1 MDDPWLIAIL
11 AAFVPALLWLV
22 FFYTRDRYEREPTR
36 AVLIFFAMGAVL
48 AVPLAI
54 IVGIFILPL
63 VGGLGVSESDLV
75 GAFILMFL
83 IAGLPEEVIKGGL
96 AAFRARREPDVDEPA
111 DPMIYFTSLGLGFG
125 ALETVLYI
133 VGTYAEFL
141 PVSEGAAIEAAFL
154 VTAPLRA
161 ITVTM
166 GHGLWTGI
174 AGYCYSARRF
184 GFGRRS
190 GLVVG
195 VLLAAVFHAAYNAA
209 VGFDLF
215 AGIVVLIVTAGVYG
229 VMLRS
234 ALARSPH
241 AVIRP
246 PQAPSIAGGPGETGQ
261 PPAGTAA

>member
-11 AAFVPALLWLV
+11 AAFVPALLWLL
-22 FFYTRDRYEREPTR
+22 FFYSRDRYEREPTR

-54 IVGIFILPL
+54 IVGIFILPF
-63 VGGLGVSESDLV
+63 VGSLGVSESGLV
-75 GAFILMFL
+75 GTFILMFL
-83 IAGLPEEVIKGGL
+83 IAGLPEEAIKGGL

-141 PVSEGAAIEAAFL
+141 PISEDAAIEAAFL
-154 VTAPLRA
+154 LTAPLRA

-195 VLLAAVFHAAYNAA
+195 VLLAAVFHAAYNTA

-246 PQAPSIAGGPGETGQ
+246 PGRPPSRRAGPGLDRRR
-261 PPAGTAA
+261 